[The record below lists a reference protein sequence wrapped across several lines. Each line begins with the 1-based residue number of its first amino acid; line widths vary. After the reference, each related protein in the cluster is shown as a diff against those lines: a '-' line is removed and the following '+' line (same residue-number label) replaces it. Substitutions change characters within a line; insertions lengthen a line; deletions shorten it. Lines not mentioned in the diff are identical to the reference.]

1 MKTLFYYRRFSAC
14 VCLAA
19 ENQPE
24 STLECPCAPSTWYP
38 SWIIIHRRSSS
49 MAWRIL
55 THMST
60 ADHANYSTAG
70 QM

>member
-1 MKTLFYYRRFSAC
+1 MKTLRYRRFSAR
-14 VCLAA
+14 VRLAA
-19 ENQPE
+19 ESQSE
-24 STLECPCAPSTWYP
+24 STLERPCAPSTWYLG
-38 SWIIIHRRSSS
+38 WTIIRRRSSP